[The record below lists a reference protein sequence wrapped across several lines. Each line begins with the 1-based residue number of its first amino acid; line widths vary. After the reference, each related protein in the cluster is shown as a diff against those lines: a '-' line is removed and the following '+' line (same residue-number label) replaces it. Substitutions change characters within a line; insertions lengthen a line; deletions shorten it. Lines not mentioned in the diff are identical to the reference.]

1 MLTLEKAS
9 STLFGEFDSSLRNN
23 SNESARQYALF
34 KAIPAMEDIELL
46 GLNCGIFGSSM
57 RPGDF
62 FNNSDVDFA
71 IWNDDLNLIDSEQA
85 MRARMACHFAMG
97 DTPFDLVCLPSA
109 NHAFGQRILKSWARG
124 KSEVL
129 RAAQGEALER
139 PIAFGPSDVA
149 FIDADRIAIAQRAS
163 GRIAERALGDH
174 WSGNPDRV
182 LLSLCA
188 SMQTIVRVAE
198 KCAKDALREFAKIN
212 PSRQANKPLY
222 PLLAY
227 PCEALGGLSLASPES
242 VRLYFECCDFLD
254 MKTDPPLIK
263 DRASRM
269 ALSAMLF
276 TAALSADFEPALEA
290 MRTIR

>member
-9 STLFGEFDSSLRNN
+9 STLFGGLDSNLRNN
-23 SNESARQYALF
+23 SNESARQYALL
-34 KAIPAMEDIELL
+34 KAAPAMEDIELL

-71 IWNDDLNLIDSEQA
+71 IWNDDLSLIDSEQA

-109 NHAFGQRILKSWARG
+109 NHAFGQRILNSWARG
-124 KSEVL
+124 KSEVM
-129 RAAQGEALER
+129 RSAKGESLER
-139 PIAFGPSDVA
+139 PIVFGPSDVA

-163 GRIAERALGDH
+163 GRIAERAHGDH
-174 WSGNPDRV
+174 WTANPERA

-212 PSRQANKPLY
+212 PTRHAKKPLY

-227 PCEALGGLSLASPES
+227 PCETLGGLSLASPES

-254 MKTDPPLIK
+254 LNSAHLLTQDL
-263 DRASRM
+263 ASRM
-269 ALSAMLF
+269 SLSSMLF
-276 TAALSADFEPALEA
+276 TASLSTDFEPALEA
-290 MRTIR
+290 MRSMR